1 MRRLSTSGRRDEKGA
16 VLILM
21 AAFTVVMIGMAALV
35 IDVGALN
42 DEERQ
47 LQNGADAAALGLAQY
62 IGNKGCTSDT
72 GPCLPAKLVAEA
84 QDLANGNVRD
94 DMSAYSVTTNYTDKT
109 VTVVTRTGSGSTTA
123 ILPYE
128 FAQIITGKKGQ
139 VVEAAATAS
148 WAGLKRAS
156 VIRLT
161 LSLCEFLDATKP
173 ASNPVFDRPTEVL
186 LGVAADSCPGSPS
199 GANLP
204 GGFGWLDDTD
214 GPDDCVLTPS
224 TGEIRLGSDPGRDT
238 PRACDLSLFMEED
251 ILLALY
257 NQFTD
262 KGGGGKADYGIYGFA
277 EFHLTGYDLPVTGKA
292 GVSCSK
298 KPCLAGR
305 FTRFVPIGDLGGP
318 TLGSRVALVS

>member
-1 MRRLSTSGRRDEKGA
+1 MWGLRTPKRRDEKGA
-16 VLILM
+16 VLVLM
-21 AAFTVVMIGMAALV
+21 AAFTVVMVGMAALV

-42 DEERQ
+42 DEQRQ
-47 LQNGADAAALGLAQY
+47 LQNSADASALGLAQY
-62 IGNKGCTSDT
+62 IAAKGCVSDT
-72 GPCLPAKLVAEA
+72 GQCLPAKLVTEA

-94 DMSAYSVTTNYTDKT
+94 DMTAYSVSTNYTDKT
-109 VTVVTRTGSGSTTA
+109 VTVVTRTGSGNTTA

-148 WAGLKRAS
+148 WAGLKSAK

-161 LSLCEFLDATKP
+161 LSLCEFIEATKP

-186 LGVAADSCPGSPS
+186 LGVPADACSGGPS

-238 PRACDLSLFMEED
+238 PRACDLSVFRGQE

-292 GVSCSK
+292 GASCSK
-298 KPCLAGR
+298 KPCLAGW

>member
-1 MRRLSTSGRRDEKGA
+1 MRRLSTSGARDEKGA

-21 AAFTVVMIGMAALV
+21 AAFTVVMVGMAALV

-42 DEERQ
+42 DEQRQ

-62 IGNKGCTSDT
+62 IGGKGCVSGT

-84 QDLANGNVRD
+84 EDLANGNVRD
-94 DMSAYSVTTNYTDKT
+94 DMTAYSVTTNYAEKT
-109 VTVVTRTGSGSTTA
+109 VTVVTRTGDGGTDA

-148 WAGLKRAS
+148 WAGLKSAK

-161 LSLCEFLDATKP
+161 LSLCEFIYATKSL
-173 ASNPVFDRPTEVL
+173 ANPVFDLPTEIL
-186 LGVAADSCPGSPS
+186 LGAAHGCGTPS

-214 GPDDCVLTPS
+214 PPDNDCVLTPT
-224 TGEIRLGSDPGRDT
+224 TGETRLGSDPGKDT
-238 PRACDLSLFMEED
+238 PRGCELAPLLNQDVLLSLYDES
-251 ILLALY
+251 
-257 NQFTD
+257 TD
-262 KGGGGKADYGIYGFA
+262 LGGGGNRANYGIYGFG
-277 EFHLTGYDLPVTGKA
+277 EFHLTGYDLPVAGKD

-298 KPCLAGR
+298 KPCLAGK
-305 FTRFVPIGDLGGP
+305 FVRFVPIGDLGGP

>member
-1 MRRLSTSGRRDEKGA
+1 MWRLSTSARRDEKGA
-16 VLILM
+16 VLVLM
-21 AAFTVVMIGMAALV
+21 AAFTVVMVGMAALV

-42 DEERQ
+42 DEQRQ

-62 IGNKGCTSDT
+62 IGSNGCTSGT
-72 GPCLPAKLVAEA
+72 GACLPAKLVGEA
-84 QDLANGNVRD
+84 QDLASGNVRD
-94 DMSAYSVTTNYTDKT
+94 AMTAYTVDPDYDKKT

-148 WAGLKRAS
+148 WAGLKSAK

-161 LSLCEFLDATKP
+161 LSYCEFLDATKP

-186 LGVAADSCPGSPS
+186 LGVPSDSCPGSPS

-214 GPDDCVLTPS
+214 GPDDCMLTPS
-224 TGEIRLGSDPGRDT
+224 TGDIRVGSDPGRDT
-238 PRACDLSLFMEED
+238 PRACQLSVFLGED
-251 ILLALY
+251 VLLTLY
-257 NQFTD
+257 DQYTD
-262 KGGGGKADYGIYGFA
+262 KGGNRADYRIYGFA
-277 EFHLTGYDLPVTGKA
+277 QFHLSGYDLPVAGKA
-292 GVSCSK
+292 GASCSK

-305 FTRFVPIGDLGGP
+305 FTRFVPIGELGGP